1 MSEIIEALK
10 ASGKDFEDRIQKKK
24 SSYELTQEQL
34 ADIYFSSGER
44 TKKQLDAPLVIRV
57 VEKPALASAVP
68 WIITS
73 VAFLITAL
81 SLFSTKRVFIDVK
94 IIDEKSPYLR
104 HFRDEDAALSG
115 ADYGVPAP
123 AERARD
129 FSALESGRGA
139 PISSDGAL
147 FEGGATS
154 RSESDREGLK
164 LVAGTGA
171 PFSRAQLQIDT
182 PIDITGSKLVFYAR
196 GAKGGERL
204 GVALKDR
211 ENVNA
216 FPKGTHEPFPAGLS
230 SEWQRIEI
238 PVSATVKEFDERHV
252 SGLRFEFGTT
262 MQNHAGDTVWIRDL
276 EVVPL

>member
-44 TKKQLDAPLVIRV
+44 SKKHLDAPLVIRV
-57 VEKPALASAVP
+57 VEKPALASVVP

-73 VAFLITAL
+73 VAFLITAM

-94 IIDEKSPYLR
+94 IIDEKSPYMR
-104 HFRDEDAALSG
+104 QFRDEEAALSG
-115 ADYGVPAP
+115 VDYGGGTQQ
-123 AERARD
+123 AERTRD
-129 FSALESGRGA
+129 FSRESTPGT

-147 FEGGATS
+147 FEGGAAS
-154 RSESDREGLK
+154 RSESSRDGLK
-164 LVAGTGA
+164 LVAGSGA
-171 PFSRAQLQIDT
+171 PFSRGQIQLDS

-216 FPKGTHEPFPAGLS
+216 FPKGTHEPFPTGLT
-230 SEWQRIEI
+230 SEWQRVEI

-252 SGLRFEFGTT
+252 SALRFEFGTT